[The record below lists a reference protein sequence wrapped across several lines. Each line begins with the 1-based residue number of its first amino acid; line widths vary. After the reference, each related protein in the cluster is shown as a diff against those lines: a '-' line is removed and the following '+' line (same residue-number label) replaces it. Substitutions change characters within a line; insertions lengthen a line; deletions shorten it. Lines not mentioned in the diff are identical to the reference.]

1 LRPRGERSFNLI
13 ARLRLRS
20 GGKCAT
26 VPRRRRW
33 RRSIQ
38 PRPPSLLLPPRRV
51 QLRLSSRVSEALMRC
66 PTQKS
71 ALL

>member
-1 LRPRGERSFNLI
+1 MSIPLLDLLPLLLAALQLAALLLAGL
-13 ARLRLRS
+13 LRLLER
-20 GGKCAT
+20 T
-26 VPRRRRW
+26 
-33 RRSIQ
+33 
-38 PRPPSLLLPPRRV
+38 LLLPPRRV